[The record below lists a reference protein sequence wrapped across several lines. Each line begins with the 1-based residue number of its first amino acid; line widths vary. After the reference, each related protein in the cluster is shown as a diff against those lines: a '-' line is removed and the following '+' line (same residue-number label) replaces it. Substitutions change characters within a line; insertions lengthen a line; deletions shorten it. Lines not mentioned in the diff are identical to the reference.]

1 MKKIKQV
8 RYYSANSDK
17 NYPDNTTHQRL
28 VSGSAFTNYLPI
40 VQLGVQCLPGTKF
53 YLNNSSDPIIIG
65 STGIYEIDLIG
76 ETEISALSFDSGSI
90 SAVNNNDNASL
101 IVDMIYEDGED

>member
-1 MKKIKQV
+1 
-8 RYYSANSDK
+8 
-17 NYPDNTTHQRL
+17 
-28 VSGSAFTNYLPI
+28 NYLPI

-90 SAVNNNDNASL
+90 SSVNNNDNASL